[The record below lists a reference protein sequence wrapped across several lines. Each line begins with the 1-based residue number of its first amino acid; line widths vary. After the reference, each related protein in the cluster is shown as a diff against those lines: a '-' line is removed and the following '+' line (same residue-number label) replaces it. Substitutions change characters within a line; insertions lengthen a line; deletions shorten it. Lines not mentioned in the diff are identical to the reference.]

1 MQKSSSCTMI
11 SFIIAACIVVES
23 LSMLTPSMPAKQ
35 QMMQLLD
42 GDSNDIFVCPESLAP
57 LKQVNRFYGF
67 VQQQYLQSKEDSTTK
82 YSILPGQYIDLTIKK
97 DESFAIG
104 EKFFQGKLIPAL
116 YERGYRKNFENMG
129 FPGIDKEFSEVNEF
143 FMAGEAKTILDL
155 SCGSGFMTRKFV
167 SSKK

>member
-1 MQKSSSCTMI
+1 M
-11 SFIIAACIVVES
+11 FFVIATSMLAQS
-23 LSMLTPSMPAKQ
+23 LSLQIPSIPTSTMPAKQ
-35 QMMQLLD
+35 QMLQLLD

-104 EKFFQGKLIPAL
+104 EKFFQGRLIPAL

-143 FMAGEAKTILDL
+143 FIAGGAQTILDL